1 MKKFTT
7 VLIKLL
13 SLYYL
18 VKTIGSLSNIVY
30 YLPMLMKTKPMS
42 GNIGVF
48 GLVFVFMVNAVICIV
63 LWLLS
68 SRISGVIVQDER
80 NIDSVDIVLDYNS
93 LLLIGIKIVGVILVI
108 LSIEEGVYEAISI
121 FGVNLDRFDLVQRMT
136 ILLNL
141 MFPFL
146 KVIIGYML
154 IVNNKL
160 HALIRGQEI

>member
-30 YLPMLMKTKPMS
+30 YLPMIMKTKPTS
-42 GNIGVF
+42 GDIGVF
-48 GLVFVFMVNAVICIV
+48 GLVFIFMINVVICII

-68 SRISGVIVQDER
+68 SKISGVIVQDER
-80 NIDSVDIVLDYNS
+80 D
-93 LLLIGIKIVGVILVI
+93 IGI
-108 LSIEEGVYEAISI
+108 
-121 FGVNLDRFDLVQRMT
+121 VNS
-136 ILLNL
+136 
-141 MFPFL
+141 
-146 KVIIGYML
+146 
-154 IVNNKL
+154 KL